1 MQDHLLN
8 LNTKIIY
15 SSTAM
20 SEIGFLLFEH
30 REIARCATAAEYGR
44 EAMLKELV
52 DKYAKNSQ

>member
-1 MQDHLLN
+1 
-8 LNTKIIY
+8 
-15 SSTAM
+15 M